1 MKILLLSDIH
11 GNLEALN
18 AVFDFLNNN
27 RIVWDKLVCLGD
39 YVDYGPNPN
48 EVIEIVKGLSGLYLL
63 GNHDKALIDKIER
76 EYFSDVALRCSIW
89 TEKVIKSD
97 NLEFLKNLS
106 PYHKDE
112 GILFIHA
119 SPVNPIWHYVY
130 DYNDADEVFKSSRE
144 KIIFLGHTHIPSYFC
159 RYNAKL
165 YGGYVAAEYM
175 KLKLLDNARY
185 IINPGSVGQSRDGIK
200 LATFGIF
207 DKKDMTFEWFRI
219 PYDAHKTKE
228 KILKEGLPKTLL
240 TYL

>member
-1 MKILLLSDIH
+1 MKTLLLSDIH

-18 AVFDFLNNN
+18 AVFDFLKSNN
-27 RIVWDKLVCLGD
+27 IVWDKVVCLGD

-48 EVIEIVKGLSGLYLL
+48 EVIEIIKGLNGLCLL
-63 GNHDKALIDKIER
+63 GNHDKALIDKGER
-76 EYFSDVALRCSIW
+76 EYFSDVALKCSLW
-89 TEKVIKSD
+89 TESVIKPD

-106 PYHKDE
+106 PSHKDDE
-112 GILFIHA
+112 ILFIHA

-130 DYNDADEVFKSSRE
+130 DYKDAEEVFKYSRE

-159 RYNAKL
+159 RYNARL
-165 YGGYVAAEYM
+165 YGGYVSAEYM
-175 KLKLLDNARY
+175 KLKLFDNARY

-207 DKKDMTFEWFRI
+207 DKKDMIFEWFRI
-219 PYDAHKTKE
+219 PYDSYKTKE

-240 TYL
+240 AYL